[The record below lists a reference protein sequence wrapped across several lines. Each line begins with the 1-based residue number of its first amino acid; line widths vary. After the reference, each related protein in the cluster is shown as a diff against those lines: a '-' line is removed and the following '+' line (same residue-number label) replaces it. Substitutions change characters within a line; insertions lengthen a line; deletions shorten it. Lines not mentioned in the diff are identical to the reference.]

1 MKSSNQK
8 TRFTTLLTP
17 ALLLG
22 AWGILTADLHAAE
35 QKEAPQ
41 KSAVAQRLFA
51 SPDESVKALLAA
63 AESKDRA
70 VLREI
75 FGPEVDELLTGDKVQ
90 DANNAQRF
98 ATVLAQGCKP
108 VPEGEGKIIL
118 EGGTN
123 ALVAKAARW
132 YKFGDA
138 ETTDHA
144 CPFGCCPTRGKV
156 VRAPFQRRWG

>member
-51 SPDESVKALLAA
+51 SPDEAVKALLAA

-70 VLREI
+70 ALREI

-108 VPEGEGKIIL
+108 VPEGEDKIIL
-118 EGGTN
+118 EVGTN
-123 ALVAKAARW
+123 DFPMAVQI
-132 YKFGDA
+132 G
-138 ETTDHA
+138 
-144 CPFGCCPTRGKV
+144 
-156 VRAPFQRRWG
+156 RASCREREKISECSVS

>member
-51 SPDESVKALLAA
+51 SPDEAVKALLAA

-70 VLREI
+70 ALREI

-98 ATVLAQGCKP
+98 ATVLAQGQ
-108 VPEGEGKIIL
+108 
-118 EGGTN
+118 
-123 ALVAKAARW
+123 
-132 YKFGDA
+132 
-138 ETTDHA
+138 A
-144 CPFGCCPTRGKV
+144 CRSEEHTSEL
-156 VRAPFQRRWG
+156 Q